1 MWNSIPL
8 KRRFELLTGLIAIT
22 VIVSSVI
29 LLTINS
35 KIVYLAEKIG
45 NTDIPMMNEVYSL
58 SSAVV
63 HTQQWLTDISATRG
77 LDGLNDGFNEA
88 EKSAE
93 DFRDSLKKLTQLA
106 PERNSQI
113 QALATP
119 FEQFYSKGKEMAQ
132 AYVDQGPSAGN
143 AMMSDF
149 DERAESLYEKLN
161 TLESQIKNQVIE
173 ETKEETL
180 ATQVARNTVFIN
192 IIAIMGV
199 LAISYFTFI
208 RIFNQLPVLN
218 EELHRI
224 ADGNLAKEINVEK
237 YQAISELMEP
247 LEETRKS
254 LANIV
259 KQIVE
264 YTTELTQSASSLL
277 RTSEQAKADLDAQQV
292 ETNQAATA
300 VNEMTVTSHEVS
312 QNVSEAANAAT
323 DANNE
328 TTEGKRI
335 VNDATHEIEGL
346 SSQIS
351 STAATIQQLGE
362 DSEAIN
368 TVIDVIRSIAEQ
380 TNLLALNAAIE
391 AARAGEQGRG
401 FAVVADEVRTLA
413 SRTQQSTEE
422 INQMI
427 QKLQEGAKQAV
438 ESMNVSCDQVSAAVE
453 KTSEA
458 ENSLTRITDAVSRIN
473 QMSLQIATAA
483 EEQSQVAEEIN
494 RNITSINEKADHA
507 VETAIHTQNT
517 SAHQANIANELK
529 RLVDRFHV

>member
-8 KRRFELLTGLIAIT
+8 KRRFELLTGLLAIT
-22 VIVSSVI
+22 VLVSSII
-29 LLTINS
+29 LLTINAT
-35 KIVYLAEKIG
+35 IVTLAHKIG
-45 NTDIPMMNEVYSL
+45 ETDIPMMTEAHSL
-58 SSAVV
+58 SLSVSQ
-63 HTQQWLTDISATRG
+63 TQQWLTDISATRG
-77 LDGLNDGFNEA
+77 LDGLDDGFEKA
-88 EKSAE
+88 EEVANK
-93 DFRDSLKKLTQLA
+93 FRASIKTLHELA
-106 PERNSQI
+106 PEMRSQI
-113 QALATP
+113 QALSTP
-119 FEQFYSKGKEMAQ
+119 FEEFYSTGKEMAQ
-132 AYVDQGPSAGN
+132 AYIDKGPSAGN

-149 DERAESLYEKLN
+149 DNRADALHTKLDSLVSEINELVVRE
-161 TLESQIKNQVIE
+161 TE
-173 ETKEETL
+173 EEAE
-180 ATQVARNTVFIN
+180 ASHIARNTIFIN
-192 IIAIMGV
+192 LIAILTV

-208 RIFNQLPVLN
+208 RIFNQLPILSK
-218 EELHRI
+218 ELLRI
-224 ADGNLAKEINVEK
+224 SDGNLAEVINVDK

-259 KQIVE
+259 KQIAE
-264 YTTELTQSASSLL
+264 YTIELNQSASSLL
-277 RTSEQAKADLDAQQV
+277 RTSEQAKADLDSQQV

-300 VNEMTVTSHEVS
+300 VNQMTVTSHEVS
-312 QNVSEAANAAT
+312 QNVSETANAAN
-323 DANNE
+323 DANTE
-328 TTEGKRI
+328 TADGKRI

-351 STAATIQQLGE
+351 STALTITKLGE

-422 INQMI
+422 INEMI
-427 QKLQEGAKQAV
+427 RRLQDGAKQAV
-438 ESMNVSCDQVSAAVE
+438 ESMNLSCDQVSTAVE
-453 KTSEA
+453 KTNQA
-458 ENSLTRITDAVSRIN
+458 ESSLERITDAVARIN

-517 SAHQANIANELK
+517 SAHQADIANQLK
-529 RLVDRFHV
+529 GLVDRFKV